1 MKIRRSRVEARLD
14 MTPLIDVVFL
24 LLTFFIFAMVL
35 MVRADVLS
43 ITLPKVGTGA
53 SANRPGEVLV
63 TLTERGKILIDG
75 EPTEIGDVG
84 TRLGEIMAEKTG
96 AVVLLAAD
104 ARAPAGGLIELADAL
119 VGAGIGEFSIIGS
132 PKGNAGDTPH
142 PPNHSNPAP
151 VEPEE

>member
-1 MKIRRSRVEARLD
+1 MKLRRTHIPVRLD

-43 ITLPKVGTGA
+43 IVLPKVGTGV
-53 SANRPGEVLV
+53 SATERGEVLV
-63 TLTERGKILIDG
+63 TLDAQGGVLVDG
-75 EPTEIGDVG
+75 EPTPPADVG
-84 TRLGEIMAEKTG
+84 GRLKAILAEREG

-119 VGAGIGEFSIIGS
+119 VEAGVKEFSIIGTPAGPKAGESS
-132 PKGNAGDTPH
+132 PGA
-142 PPNHSNPAP
+142 NPGPGGA
-151 VEPEE
+151 EE

>member
-43 ITLPKVGTGA
+43 ITLPKVGTGV
-53 SANRPGEVLV
+53 SAKTPDKVLV
-63 TLTERGKILIDG
+63 TLTEQGKILIDG

-84 TRLGEIMAEKTG
+84 ARLDAIMAEKTG

-119 VGAGIGEFSIIGS
+119 VQAGVGEFSIIGS
-132 PKGNAGDTPH
+132 PKGDAGDSPRPPI
-142 PPNHSNPAP
+142 PPNPGT